1 MEFQEAYSNFYKEL
15 GENKKMVL
23 STSRN
28 DVVTSRM
35 MSIIVLNKKLYFQ
48 TDKTLRKY
56 NQLKENPN
64 VSLCIDNIQIEGHCE
79 KSREPS

>member
-1 MEFQEAYSNFYKEL
+1 MNYRNYTATQTTEWYKMEFQEAYSNFYKEL

-35 MSIIVLNKKLYFQ
+35 MSIIVLW
-48 TDKTLRKY
+48 
-56 NQLKENPN
+56 
-64 VSLCIDNIQIEGHCE
+64 
-79 KSREPS
+79 